1 MKSTWNKIR
10 GLISGQRDL
19 ASVGLVDIVN
29 SGIGAVF
36 WFYIALILGAEQYGQ
51 LSYFLAIAGAAS
63 TVSLIGSQ
71 STITVYAAKNVKI
84 LSTVYFLTLI
94 SGSIA
99 AIVVFFMLYKTEISL
114 YVVCAMIF
122 NLSVSEILG
131 RKLFV
136 TYAKY
141 ALANKILTIVLSIGL
156 YYIIGFQGIILGIA
170 LAYSPYFIRIY
181 KCFRYEK
188 IDFTLLKPRLGF
200 MITGYLTSL
209 SGSFNGLLDKLIIA
223 PLLGFAIL
231 GNYQLGLQ
239 FFSILYILPVI
250 IYKYTLPYD
259 SVGNPKKKLKEL
271 TILASVVIAVLGVVI
286 SPILVSSVFPKYTE
300 AIGVIQIIS
309 PAIIPGTIT
318 LMYIS
323 KFLGSEKNRIIL
335 IGSILNVVIQLV
347 SVIILGQMFGVNGA
361 AVALD
366 IAVVSEMIFFII
378 ADRFVKESK
387 KL

>member
-10 GLISGQRDL
+10 ELISGQKDL
-19 ASVGLVDIVN
+19 ASIGLIDIIN
-29 SGIGAVF
+29 SGIGAVL
-36 WFYIALILGAEQYGQ
+36 WFSIALILSVEQYGQ
-51 LSYFLAIAGAAS
+51 ISYFLAIAGAVS

-71 STITVYAAKNVKI
+71 STLTVYAAKNVKV
-84 LSTVYFLTLI
+84 LSTIYFITLI

-99 AIVVFFMLYKTEISL
+99 TIVIFFMLYKAEVSL
-114 YVVCAMIF
+114 YVVCWMIF

-141 ALANKILTIVLSIGL
+141 ALANKILTVGLSIGL
-156 YYIIGFQGIILGIA
+156 YYIVGFQGIILGIA
-170 LAYSPYFIRIY
+170 LAYFPYFIRIY
-181 KCFRYEK
+181 KCFRDEK

-200 MITGYLTSL
+200 MITGYLTNL
-209 SGSFNGLLDKLIIA
+209 SGSFHGLLDKLIIV

-239 FFSILYILPVI
+239 FYSILYILPAI
-250 IYKYTLPYD
+250 IYKYTLPHD

-271 TILASVVIAVLGVVI
+271 TILASVVIAVLGVTVL
-286 SPILVSSVFPKYTE
+286 PILVSNVFPKYTE
-300 AIGVIQIIS
+300 AVGVIQIMS
-309 PAIIPGTIT
+309 LAIIPSTVS
-318 LMYIS
+318 LMYAS
-323 KFLGSEKNRIIL
+323 KFIGSEKNRIIL
-335 IGSILNVVIQLV
+335 IGSILGVVTQLV

-361 AVALD
+361 AVALV